1 MSRPGSPVPSGERWD
16 RHADRYDA
24 ATAWVER
31 RLLAAGRRWAVP
43 RATGRTLEVGVGT
56 GANLPHYGADVLLTA
71 VDPSARMLDQTR
83 AKLPARTL
91 GTHPPARPAGVELV
105 RAEAED
111 LPFADGGFDS
121 VVATY
126 VLCCVGDLDR
136 SLAEMARVLRP
147 GGRLLL
153 SDHVVSTSWPLR
165 MGQRLLEAVTVPAQ
179 EEHFTRRPLPLL
191 AAHGLAVEESRRAGA
206 GVFEWVQAV
215 RTPPADRA

>member
-1 MSRPGSPVPSGERWD
+1 MTSSRSTTSPGERWD

-31 RLLAAGRRWAVP
+31 RFLAAGRRWVLP
-43 RATGRTLEVGVGT
+43 RATGRTLEVGAGT
-56 GANLPHYGADVLLTA
+56 GANLALYGTGVSLTA
-71 VDPSARMLDQTR
+71 TDPSTRMLDQAR
-83 AKLPARTL
+83 AKPAAT
-91 GTHPPARPAGVELV
+91 AEVELV

-111 LPFADGGFDS
+111 LPFADGEFDS

-153 SDHVVSTSWPLR
+153 ADHVVSTSWPLR
-165 MGQRLLEAVTVPAQ
+165 LGQRLLEAVTVPVQ
-179 EEHFTRRPLPLL
+179 EEHFTRRPLSSLP
-191 AAHGLAVEESRRAGA
+191 AHGLAVEESRRVRA

-215 RTPPADRA
+215 RTWSADQA